1 MILEIKRILC
11 SHKRPSKLGKDHEYK
26 KYKSVVV
33 LRCDNCKR
41 VFERDLSKMEAKRRT
56 NTYFHVCT
64 KCDAKRFAQRKGL
77 DKRYIWD
84 RSVNSLDDISGL

>member
-1 MILEIKRILC
+1 
-11 SHKRPSKLGKDHEYK
+11 
-26 KYKSVVV
+26 
-33 LRCDNCKR
+33 
-41 VFERDLSKMEAKRRT
+41 MEAKRRT